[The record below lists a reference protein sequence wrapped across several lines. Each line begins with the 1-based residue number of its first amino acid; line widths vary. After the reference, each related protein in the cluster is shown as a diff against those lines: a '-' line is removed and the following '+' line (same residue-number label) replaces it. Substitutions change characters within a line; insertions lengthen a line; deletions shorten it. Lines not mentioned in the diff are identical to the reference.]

1 MLAEAKDTS
10 ELMVDLAYAAVYF
23 NDPGMCDEVAELEER
38 LNDLVQDMRAV
49 CILAVRRP
57 KEAESM
63 ASVLQVI
70 SAIEGI
76 GNAAIDVTR
85 IVTHRLGIPQELIA
99 DLSNAE
105 EVSHRVWVREGS
117 HIADRPL
124 GALELPVATGMRVM
138 AIRRD
143 RSWITEID
151 GDLVVLPGDVMFL
164 RGSPAGLVR
173 LHELAGAPAWDP
185 PQAPPPDALT
195 DLDRAVDV
203 LVEMKNMSEAAVG
216 LAYSSLALRDSGLAA
231 EVGHLADRLDEMKD
245 HLQLWVLRAGAQDI
259 DPSPL
264 RGLLQLSHVAEELGD
279 QANQMVW
286 LIREDLDV
294 HPVLAMALGESDVV
308 VMRVPVAAGSTA
320 DGATIAQLQLDIE
333 PGFHVLALL
342 RGGRYLYRPRGYVS
356 FRAGDELI
364 ATGPPEGR
372 SRLAEL
378 CGWRMVDEDDDDP
391 TVEIELVPLA
401 STPAS

>member
-23 NDPGMCDEVAELEER
+23 NDPGMCEEVAQLEER

-76 GNAAIDVTR
+76 GNAAIDITR
-85 IVTHRLGIPQELIA
+85 IVTHNLGIPAELIA

-105 EVSHRVWVREGS
+105 EVSHRVWVRDGS
-117 HIADRPL
+117 HLAHRPL
-124 GALELPVATGMRVM
+124 AAMELPVATGLRVM

-151 GDLVVLPGDVMFL
+151 GNVIVLPGDVLFL

-173 LHELAGAPAWDP
+173 LHELAAAPTWDP
-185 PQAPPPDALT
+185 PVASSPDSLT

-203 LVEMKNMSEAAVG
+203 LVEMKNISEAAVG
-216 LAYSSLALRDSGLAA
+216 LAYSALALRDAGLAA

-245 HLQLWVLRAGAQDI
+245 HLQLWVLRAGARDL

-279 QANQMVW
+279 QASQMVW
-286 LIREDLDV
+286 LISDDWDM
-294 HPVLAMALGESDVV
+294 HPVLAMALGESDEVA
-308 VMRVPVAAGSTA
+308 MRVPVSAGSTA
-320 DGATIAQLQLDIE
+320 DGQTIGELQLDIE
-333 PGFHVLALL
+333 PGFHVLAIL
-342 RGGRYLYRPRGYVS
+342 RGGRYLYRPRGFVLLE
-356 FRAGDELI
+356 AGDELI
-364 ATGPPEGR
+364 ATGPNEGR
-372 SRLAEL
+372 RRLAEM
-378 CGWRMVDEDDDDP
+378 CGWRLVEDQEDER
-391 TVEIELVPLA
+391 EAALVPLGR
-401 STPAS
+401 P

>member
-1 MLAEAKDTS
+1 MLADAKDTS
-10 ELMVDLAYAAVYF
+10 ELMVDLAYAGVFF
-23 NDPGMCDEVAELEER
+23 NDPGMCEEVAQLEER

-57 KEAESM
+57 KEAQAM

-76 GNAAIDVTR
+76 GNAAIDITR
-85 IVTHRLGIPQELIA
+85 IVTHRLGIPRELIA

-117 HIADRPL
+117 HLAHRPL
-124 GALELPVATGMRVM
+124 SAMELPVATGMRVM
-138 AIRRD
+138 AVRRD
-143 RSWITEID
+143 RSWNTDVD
-151 GDLVVLPGDVMFL
+151 GDLIIMPGDVLFL

-173 LHELAGAPAWDP
+173 LHELAAAPPWDP
-185 PQAPPPDALT
+185 PAAPPPDAIT

-203 LVEMKNMSEAAVG
+203 LVEMKNISEAAVG
-216 LAYSSLALRDSGLAA
+216 LAYSALALRDAGLAA
-231 EVGHLADRLDEMKD
+231 EVKHLADRLDEMKD
-245 HLQLWVLRAGAQDI
+245 HLQIWVLRAGANNV

-286 LIREDLDV
+286 LIGEDWDM

-308 VMRVPVAAGSTA
+308 VMRVPIAQGSAA
-320 DGATIAQLQLDIE
+320 DGATIGSLQLDIE

-342 RGGRYLYRPRGYVS
+342 RGGRYVYRPRGYVA
-356 FRAGDELI
+356 FEAGDELI
-364 ATGPPEGR
+364 ATGPQEGR
-372 SRLAEL
+372 PRLAEL
-378 CGWRMVDEDDDDP
+378 CGWRLIDDHDDSDH
-391 TVEIELVPLA
+391 ELVPLGA
-401 STPAS
+401 GR

>member
-1 MLAEAKDTS
+1 
-10 ELMVDLAYAAVYF
+10 
-23 NDPGMCDEVAELEER
+23 
-38 LNDLVQDMRAV
+38 
-49 CILAVRRP
+49 
-57 KEAESM
+57 
-63 ASVLQVI
+63 
-70 SAIEGI
+70 
-76 GNAAIDVTR
+76 
-85 IVTHRLGIPQELIA
+85 
-99 DLSNAE
+99 
-105 EVSHRVWVREGS
+105 
-117 HIADRPL
+117 
-124 GALELPVATGMRVM
+124 
-138 AIRRD
+138 
-143 RSWITEID
+143 
-151 GDLVVLPGDVMFL
+151 
-164 RGSPAGLVR
+164 
-173 LHELAGAPAWDP
+173 
-185 PQAPPPDALT
+185 
-195 DLDRAVDV
+195 
-203 LVEMKNMSEAAVG
+203 
-216 LAYSSLALRDSGLAA
+216 LAYSSLALRDAGLAA

-286 LIREDLDV
+286 LIREDIDV

-372 SRLAEL
+372 PRLAEL
-378 CGWRMVDEDDDDP
+378 CGWRMVDEDEDDP

-401 STPAS
+401 SAPAS